1 MLRSNS
7 MCRLIAGI
15 ATAMLL
21 LCQTAM
27 AAAACVPTFTQA
39 DADSAQAAC
48 HQPPGPDAAADGH
61 ARNDNCPP
69 GCQSGHA
76 SFEPAKIQV
85 YAAADLPLLTAR
97 ITLTQPTTRFAVPGE
112 AFLAHSVSPPL
123 PIVLCRLLN

>member
-1 MLRSNS
+1 MLRSS
-7 MCRLIAGI
+7 LTRRLIVGI

-27 AAAACVPTFTQA
+27 AASACMPTFMQA
-39 DADSAQAAC
+39 DADPAQAAC
-48 HQPPGPDAAADGH
+48 HQLPSPDAAADGH
-61 ARNDNCPP
+61 ARNDACPP

-112 AFLAHSVSPPL
+112 AFLAHCVSPPL